1 VAYVIPAAIVH
12 ALRHPTPTAANFT
25 SMKFTPADSKA
36 WFTAHFLRF
45 ASADFSKRHFTERF
59 YRQLMNTFGLIAHY
73 DRMGFWT
80 DYFTTTAG
88 KIEFIEQAMLRRL
101 NTR

>member
-1 VAYVIPAAIVH
+1 VI
-12 ALRHPTPTAANFT
+12 
-25 SMKFTPADSKA
+25 
-36 WFTAHFLRF
+36 F
-45 ASADFSKRHFTERF
+45 ASPSVWLRATQEKPSSGPVEWAPRSEPRPQGAGPRRRQHFTERF

-88 KIEFIEQAMLRRL
+88 KIEFIEQAIQWPFYANQYAINFLL
-101 NTR
+101 AY